1 MIKFVDGFKGNRT
14 CTEMKIVADS
24 NIPFL
29 KGVFEPYAEVV
40 YKDGRSIERKDM
52 MLADAVIIRTRT
64 RCAQDT
70 LEGTRVQ
77 AIASATIGTDH
88 VDMTWCAAN
97 GITVYNAEGCNAGG
111 VMNYVFSALYGMAS
125 RHSIKLENATMG
137 VVGVGHV
144 GKRVAEA
151 AEKLGFKVLLCDPP
165 RALREGPE
173 DFLPLEELLAQSNVV
188 SLHVPLNE
196 ETHDMAGES
205 FFEAIKP
212 GAVLIN
218 TSRGEVVDESALL
231 RARPKLG
238 SLAIDTWCN
247 EPFVNHNLMDV
258 CDIATPHIAGY
269 SYQGKL
275 NGTAMAVRSIARH
288 FGIDQLKNYTP
299 EPESADLT
307 PIGLD
312 VSGKTQGEI
321 TALLQYNYPIFTD
334 DFLFRMDPDGFERLR
349 IDYNYRREYYII

>member
-14 CTEMKIVADS
+14 CTKMKIVADS

-247 EPFVNHNLMDV
+247 EPFVNHNLLDV

-275 NGTAMAVRSIARH
+275 NGTQMAVRSIARH